1 MKTVPNQKIRCY
13 FKANILKGGIF
24 VENTETGNAAAK
36 ETKEKRIR
44 AIRKPRLLLHKKGV
58 AAVGLNFYFTK
69 IQNKIYYNVII

>member
-13 FKANILKGGIF
+13 FKANLLKGGIF

-36 ETKEKRIR
+36 EKRKKNTNDKKTT
-44 AIRKPRLLLHKKGV
+44 AVASEKGV
-58 AAVGLNFYFTK
+58 TAVGLNFYFTK